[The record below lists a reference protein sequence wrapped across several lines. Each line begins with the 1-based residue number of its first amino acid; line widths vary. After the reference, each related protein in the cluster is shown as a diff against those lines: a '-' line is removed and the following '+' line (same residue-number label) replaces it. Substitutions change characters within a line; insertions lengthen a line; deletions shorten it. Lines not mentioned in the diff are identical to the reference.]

1 MILNTKNQILL
12 LAVAF
17 LLQGCASGGKTKPAE
32 KAKGPAPQPIG
43 YISTRD
49 GKLPSPTDCP
59 ANEKSWKKENQKA
72 LVEYA
77 GACARLGKWD
87 RVEQLGDWLA
97 QKEPHAP
104 WGAFYLSLAAEGRKE
119 WTRALWMIELAL
131 KKSPRQALLIYQKGR
146 IYWGMGEFG
155 QAAEVYN
162 QALKENPRFVDA
174 HIFLAQLYFRDQDF
188 GRAAK
193 HFATVMDL
201 QPENAMATVG
211 LAETRLQ
218 QGQTKVAV
226 ELYEKAVNQ
235 APRQVSYRLKL
246 AELYEVSMKDY
257 SQALSAYRRIK
268 SIMAES
274 RLGAEEVPFD
284 LNEKIR
290 RLESMTQDNVEK
302 KVTKTEIKGK
312 VKK

>member
-1 MILNTKNQILL
+1 
-12 LAVAF
+12 
-17 LLQGCASGGKTKPAE
+17 
-32 KAKGPAPQPIG
+32 
-43 YISTRD
+43 
-49 GKLPSPTDCP
+49 
-59 ANEKSWKKENQKA
+59 
-72 LVEYA
+72 
-77 GACARLGKWD
+77 
-87 RVEQLGDWLA
+87 
-97 QKEPHAP
+97 
-104 WGAFYLSLAAEGRKE
+104 
-119 WTRALWMIELAL
+119 MIELAL
-131 KKSPRQALLIYQKGR
+131 KKSPRQAILIYQKGR
-146 IYWGMGEFG
+146 IFWGMGEFA

-201 QPENAMATVG
+201 QPDNVMGTVG

-218 QGQTKVAV
+218 QGQAKVAV

-257 SQALSAYRRIK
+257 SQALSTYRRIK
-268 SIMAES
+268 SIMAEARS
-274 RLGAEEVPFD
+274 SSEEVPFD
-284 LNEKIR
+284 INEKIR
-290 RLESMTQDNVEK
+290 RLESLTQDAVEK
-302 KVTKTEIKGK
+302 KVTKTEFKGK

>member
-1 MILNTKNQILL
+1 MKMNTNNYILL
-12 LAVAF
+12 FGLVY
-17 LLQGCASGGKTKPAE
+17 LLQGCASGSKTKNSE
-32 KAKGPAPQPIG
+32 QTKGPAPQPIG
-43 YISTRD
+43 YVSTRD
-49 GKLPSPTDCP
+49 GKLPSPSDCP
-59 ANEKSWKKENQKA
+59 ANDKSWKKENQKA
-72 LVEYA
+72 LVAYA
-77 GACARLGKWD
+77 GACAQLGKWE

-97 QKEPHAP
+97 QKEPQAP
-104 WGAFYLSLAAEGRKE
+104 WGAFYLSLAAEGRKD

-131 KKSPRQALLIYQKGR
+131 KKSPRQAILIYQKGR
-146 IYWGMGEFG
+146 IFWGMGEFA

-201 QPENAMATVG
+201 QPDNVMGTVG

-218 QGQTKVAV
+218 QGQAKVAV

-257 SQALSAYRRIK
+257 SQALSTYRRIK
-268 SIMAES
+268 SIMAEARS
-274 RLGAEEVPFD
+274 SSEEVPFD
-284 LNEKIR
+284 INEKIR
-290 RLESMTQDNVEK
+290 RLESLTQDAVEK
-302 KVTKTEIKGK
+302 KVTKTEFKGK